1 MVNSVFASSANLFKN
16 IIDAVDSSSDED
28 KLVIKS
34 EINKAQ
40 RVIDLKISDYE
51 KQLFDAQSE
60 NKKTENQSWMQKN
73 WRPIAMLTFLFL
85 IVCDSFGLLA
95 FRLSND
101 AWTLLQLG
109 FTGYVVGRSA
119 EKTLPSILSAV
130 KK

>member
-1 MVNSVFASSANLFKN
+1 MVNSVFSSPANLFKN
-16 IIDAVDSSSDED
+16 ILDAVDSSSDED

-40 RVIDLKISDYE
+40 RAIDLKISDYE